1 MGRTIGQTSIIRLTE
16 DSYEKFEEIT
26 RISQEVEWKDKDI
39 NKVYNYKWVI
49 GLERS
54 HFGRD
59 SKIEINAVV
68 RKKSMQLLKN
78 ESANCIT
85 TLIKNTTR

>member
-1 MGRTIGQTSIIRLTE
+1 MGRTIRQTSIIRLTQ

-26 RISQEVEWKDKDI
+26 WIGQEVEWKDKDVNQI
-39 NKVYNYKWVI
+39 YNYKRAI

-59 SKIEINAVV
+59 SKVEINAVV
-68 RKKSMQLLKN
+68 IKKSM
-78 ESANCIT
+78 
-85 TLIKNTTR
+85 